1 MTQNKKLTSLQDG
14 TIEVENI
21 VEEDIE
27 YIVQVQQES
36 GIELD
41 EIQEINDFE
50 EQQPDINDQQGT
62 GNVETE
68 EIQNVIITFT
78 DENGQQKQIIIK
90 FVEK

>member
-1 MTQNKKLTSLQDG
+1 MVQWKLKILLKKIL
-14 TIEVENI
+14 NI
-21 VEEDIE
+21 F
-27 YIVQVQQES
+27 QVQQES

-50 EQQPDINDQQGT
+50 EQQPDINNQQGT

>member
-1 MTQNKKLTSLQDG
+1 MNTIYDESTSEITYEY
-14 TIEVENI
+14 TISE
-21 VEEDIE
+21 
-27 YIVQVQQES
+27 
-36 GIELD
+36 GISKIQGAILGLKAMDYPKEI
-41 EIQEINDFE
+41 IQEINDFE
-50 EQQPDINDQQGT
+50 EQQPDINNQQGT